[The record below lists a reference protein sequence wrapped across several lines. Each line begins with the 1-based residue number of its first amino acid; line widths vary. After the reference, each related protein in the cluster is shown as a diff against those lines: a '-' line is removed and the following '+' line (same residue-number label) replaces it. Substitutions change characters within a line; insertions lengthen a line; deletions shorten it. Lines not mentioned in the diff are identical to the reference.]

1 MNYIAAQTPLPR
13 IATHP
18 GVPNINRHGWKHQE
32 MDDLAVLKRRACP
45 RPLLVRMG
53 GENDSA
59 KTSERERGGGKG
71 ERETAKERRRQK
83 EQRGGE
89 DSTAQHNK
97 VQHNA
102 KNTAQQGTTQSRKAQ
117 HSTNKHSKTIQG
129 IY

>member
-71 ERETAKERRRQK
+71 ETRRDRERTISSL
-83 EQRGGE
+83 GE
-89 DSTAQHNK
+89 PLM
-97 VQHNA
+97 
-102 KNTAQQGTTQSRKAQ
+102 QSILWSMCAMQ
-117 HSTNKHSKTIQG
+117 V
-129 IY
+129 